1 MAMEITRKFRKY
13 AKLPEPIEELKKLQ
27 PFVGKWIVEG
37 QNLSGAP
44 VAPNTEVA
52 GVQTYDWL
60 PGNFFL
66 VGKWDRQF
74 DDSEHIGIGMFG
86 YDLTKQEFYLN
97 NYDNLGH
104 AVTYDVDSYRHIWK
118 FAGVKERATVIFSN
132 DGQTFIEDWEILND
146 NFVWQPLCTLKSTK
160 IK

>member
-1 MAMEITRKFRKY
+1 MEITRKFRKHT
-13 AKLPEPIEELKKLQ
+13 KSPEPVEELKKLQ

-52 GVQTYDWL
+52 GVQTYEWL

-66 VGKWDRQF
+66 VEKWDRQF
-74 DDSEHIGIGMFG
+74 DNSEHIGIGMFG
-86 YDLTKQEFYLN
+86 YDLAKHEFYLT
-97 NYDNLGH
+97 NYDNRGF
-104 AVTYDVDSYRHIWK
+104 ARTYDVDSYRHIWK
-118 FAGVKERATVIFSN
+118 FSGLKERATIIFSS
-132 DGQTFIEDWEILND
+132 DDQTFIEDWEILND

-160 IK
+160 IR

>member
-1 MAMEITRKFRKY
+1 METIRKSKKV
-13 AKLPEPIEELKKLQ
+13 AVQIPQPSEELKKLQ
-27 PFVGKWIVEG
+27 VFAGKWLVEG

-44 VAPNTEVA
+44 IAPNTEIA

-74 DDSEHIGIGMFG
+74 DVAEHIGIGMFG
-86 YDLTKQEFYLN
+86 YDQEKQEFFLT
-97 NYDNLGH
+97 NYDNLGF
-104 AVTYDVDSYRHIWK
+104 VRKYDVFSYRHIWK
-118 FAGVKERATVIFSN
+118 FTGTRERATIIFSP
-132 DGQTFIEDWEILND
+132 DGQTYIEDWEILN
-146 NFVWQPLCTLKSTK
+146 NYNWQPLCTLKSKK

>member
-1 MAMEITRKFRKY
+1 METIRPPKKV
-13 AKLPEPIEELKKLQ
+13 AVKLPQPFEELKKLEV
-27 PFVGKWIVEG
+27 FAGKWLVEG

-44 VAPNTEVA
+44 ISPNSDIA

-74 DDSEHIGIGMFG
+74 NDAEHIGIGMFG
-86 YDLTKQEFYLN
+86 FDIEKQELFLT
-97 NYDNLGH
+97 NYDNFGT
-104 AVTYDVDSYRHIWK
+104 VSKYEVFSYRHIWK
-118 FAGVKERATVIFSN
+118 LTGEKERATIIFSA
-132 DGQTFIEDWEILND
+132 DGQTFIEDWEIRN
-146 NFVWQPLCTLKSTK
+146 NYNWQPLCSLKSKK